1 MLDFI
6 ENIDAEISMFI
17 NGLHCGMLDF
27 LMFHITRLYCSCVV
41 YTVVILAFV
50 AIKKQQC
57 RKDVLLLVLAA
68 IIVGVVIAAVIKPSV
83 ARLRPCNTAELQNI
97 IHLVKGYC
105 EKSFS
110 FMSSHAAT
118 SFTVATFVHASLRNK
133 YVSIMIFLWA
143 FVYSYSRIYLGV
155 HFFGDV
161 LCGALF
167 GILCGKIT
175 WNLHILLFN
184 KKLSA
189 KRCIIIDKAL
199 NKR

>member
-1 MLDFI
+1 MLDLI

-17 NGLHCGMLDF
+17 NGLHCGMLDS
-27 LMFHITRLYCSCVV
+27 LMFYVTHLYCSCVI
-41 YTVVILAFV
+41 YAIVILAFV
-50 AIKKQQC
+50 AVKKQQC
-57 RKDVLLLVLAA
+57 WKDVLLLALATVA
-68 IIVGVVIAAVIKPSV
+68 VVVMIATIIKPSV
-83 ARLRPCNTAELQNI
+83 GRLRPCNTAELQNV

-105 EKSFS
+105 EESFS

-118 SFTVATFVHASLRNK
+118 GFTVATFVHASLRNR

-161 LCGALF
+161 LCGAFF

-175 WNLHILLFN
+175 WNLYIMVF
-184 KKLSA
+184 KKKTVS
-189 KRCIIIDKAL
+189 KTMQYYSQDIE
-199 NKR
+199 